1 MTWNHRGRGP
11 HRCSLFCRW
20 SLVTLRELILVIV
33 FCCAFDSCLIH
44 CHFLINKCSF
54 WGNTHSHRAC
64 SIPQDHSDY
73 RGSTWALL
81 ELPARLLYLFQ
92 RPVEVVDSEVWRC
105 PVETFGLR
113 SVSVT
118 KMHCGV
124 NTHGYQLAFCITAFV
139 DAFPPR
145 NCPQDKRV
153 VVSRHALQAGRPVAA
168 IIQIPDDPRWHV
180 ESSQVEQNQHICIE
194 KRH

>member
-1 MTWNHRGRGP
+1 
-11 HRCSLFCRW
+11 
-20 SLVTLRELILVIV
+20 
-33 FCCAFDSCLIH
+33 
-44 CHFLINKCSF
+44 
-54 WGNTHSHRAC
+54 
-64 SIPQDHSDY
+64 
-73 RGSTWALL
+73 
-81 ELPARLLYLFQ
+81 
-92 RPVEVVDSEVWRC
+92 
-105 PVETFGLR
+105 
-113 SVSVT
+113 
-118 KMHCGV
+118 MHCGV